1 MSEESLSRM
10 SPIKVKRGGE
20 TRSVFV
26 TDDLSIPLSDQW
38 YVMYDDSTRVLRT
51 TRYYAEFA
59 KDRFHF
65 LRAGVKDT
73 RTGKYFDLTNELKIE
88 IVLRALWGLVPIR
101 YNEDNMVCY
110 VKRYKKGPIRL
121 IRRGDFHLSLGLGVK
136 GSRAAVNQICY
147 SQMVKVPVFIH
158 APVRFGAFF
167 KDLYIEMTPV
177 VRDVKGFKFRVPGT
191 TLALSGTAKLDTT
204 IDKMPNNEFMSVSDG
219 SRGYG
224 WVLQAKIA
232 ESYIDGSSFVF
243 RRPSTRN
250 GYAECGYRLLFQ
262 DLQKGYYEITNWV
275 LFQSSQNEVFQKD
288 YEAVLKPSMVNTR
301 SGDFINKLSATTGQK
316 K

>member
-1 MSEESLSRM
+1 
-10 SPIKVKRGGE
+10 
-20 TRSVFV
+20 
-26 TDDLSIPLSDQW
+26 
-38 YVMYDDSTRVLRT
+38 
-51 TRYYAEFA
+51 
-59 KDRFHF
+59 
-65 LRAGVKDT
+65 
-73 RTGKYFDLTNELKIE
+73 
-88 IVLRALWGLVPIR
+88 
-101 YNEDNMVCY
+101 MVCY

-177 VRDVKGFKFRVPGT
+177 VRDVKGFMFRVPGT